1 VSAKKIPNAPACHQ
15 ILFSADTSAKLAKL
29 PKAEQRELAAQ
40 LELEAALIR
49 KRLDGNKVTKAKAKA
64 TPMPMEYAG
73 DMIEANIWYKIGLT
87 KAEAPMLKTIGQRIF
102 NQPVNSARVL
112 RTLLLSALAHYDKLE
127 PMMFGDVAYSQ
138 AEGFVTTDKYLHS
151 VITGQHAKSGE
162 GKGKGAL

>member
-1 VSAKKIPNAPACHQ
+1 MSAKKIPNAPAGQQ

-29 PKAEQRELAAQ
+29 SKAEQRQMAAQ
-40 LELEAALIR
+40 LDLEAALIR

-64 TPMPMEYAG
+64 VPMPMEYAG
-73 DMIEANIWYKIGLT
+73 DMIQANIWYKIGLS

-138 AEGFVTTDKYLHS
+138 AEGFVTTDEYWHS
-151 VITGQHAKSGE
+151 VMTGQHAKIAR
-162 GKGKGAL
+162 GKGKAAR

>member
-1 VSAKKIPNAPACHQ
+1 MSAKKIPNAPACHK
-15 ILFSADTSAKLAKL
+15 ILFSADLSAKLAKL

-64 TPMPMEYAG
+64 APMPMEYAG
-73 DMIEANIWYKIGLT
+73 DMIQANIWYKIGLT

-151 VITGQHAKSGE
+151 VITGQHANLTQR
-162 GKGKGAL
+162 KGKGAL